1 MDLDISDL
9 LLAILALCVPL
20 ALYTATIEMREDML
34 NPEPRF
40 PKNMLRRLLCW
51 ILMSI
56 SLVFF
61 WVTILVLMALQATLI
76 IIGLP
81 LMEIG
86 RVLNLAVGSFP
97 PLWVKTIQEGLS
109 ERVDV
114 WVNGIVCSSIWFS
127 GGFLERPRHVDT
139 EEGFDEVDSTSDE
152 DLETLAKSVD

>member
-1 MDLDISDL
+1 MDLDISDP

-76 IIGLP
+76 IIGLS

-86 RVLNLAVGSFP
+86 RVLSLAVAC
-97 PLWVKTIQEGLS
+97 GLKRY
-109 ERVDV
+109 ETVFQK
-114 WVNGIVCSSIWFS
+114 GLML
-127 GGFLERPRHVDT
+127 GGTESHVDT
-139 EEGFDEVDSTSDE
+139 EKGFDEVDSTSDE
-152 DLETLAKSVD
+152 DLETLAKSVA